1 MLALPPTTRRSDMIS
16 SSSVASADEPSTPFG
31 LSERCT
37 GDAVLS
43 VLAEAD
49 VAEGGVV
56 VPLVLGRAMGAM
68 GRPMRPTSGA
78 GVALTLFELPRRPA
92 PGARPELGGAM
103 GAGGRGE
110 KDMSNGPR
118 AGPGPGTA
126 GKPGGSA
133 DGARGCTG
141 DANEGPGTTKGVVGG
156 AKARGGPLGEKRGD
170 GWGGGIGSCG
180 VTGIRG
186 CGVGGTVKDWR
197 GGWGCCGKAWVC
209 DPGGG

>member
-1 MLALPPTTRRSDMIS
+1 MLALPLTTRRSDTIS

-31 LSERCT
+31 LGVRRT

-78 GVALTLFELPRRPA
+78 GVVLTLFELPRRPA
-92 PGARPELGGAM
+92 PGARPELGG
-103 GAGGRGE
+103 GRGW

-118 AGPGPGTA
+118 AGPGPGA
-126 GKPGGSA
+126 GGKPGESA
-133 DGARGCTG
+133 DGARAWTG
-141 DANEGPGTTKGVVGG
+141 GANEGPGTTKGVVGG
-156 AKARGGPLGEKRGD
+156 AKGRGGPLGEKRGD
-170 GWGGGIGSCG
+170 GWGGGIGGSCG

-186 CGVGGTVKDWR
+186 CGVGGTVMDWR
-197 GGWGCCGKAWVC
+197 GG
-209 DPGGG
+209 

>member
-1 MLALPPTTRRSDMIS
+1 MLALPPTARRSDTIS

-31 LSERCT
+31 LGERRT

-43 VLAEAD
+43 ALAVADVD

-78 GVALTLFELPRRPA
+78 GVALTVFELPRRPA

-103 GAGGRGE
+103 GACGRGG

-118 AGPGPGTA
+118 AGPGPGAA

-133 DGARGCTG
+133 DGARGWTG
-141 DANEGPGTTKGVVGG
+141 GANEGPGTTKGVVGG
-156 AKARGGPLGEKRGD
+156 AKGRGGPLGEKRGD
-170 GWGGGIGSCG
+170 GWGGGIGWSCG

-186 CGVGGTVKDWR
+186 CGVGGMDWR
-197 GGWGCCGKAWVC
+197 GGCECCDKA
-209 DPGGG
+209 